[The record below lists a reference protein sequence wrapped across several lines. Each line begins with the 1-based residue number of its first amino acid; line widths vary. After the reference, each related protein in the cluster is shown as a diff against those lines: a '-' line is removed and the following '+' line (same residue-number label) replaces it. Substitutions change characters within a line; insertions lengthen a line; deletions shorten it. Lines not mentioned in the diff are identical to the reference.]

1 MRSAASV
8 GTSGRCFSLQ
18 QQGHAAPCRVMT
30 RQWRLERNRSR
41 LVAPLH
47 ASHTNSFAEQ
57 AKQFAESAQ
66 QRVQSFVQEQ
76 KLDEKASAAAED
88 AKKKLAAAY
97 EEGGQAVRRTYMKLE
112 SEHNIT

>member
-1 MRSAASV
+1 
-8 GTSGRCFSLQ
+8 
-18 QQGHAAPCRVMT
+18 MT
-30 RQWRLERNRSR
+30 RQWRVERSRSR